1 MPQGHGEVKVQAAST
16 GTPDRFAEL
25 IGVKSLHS
33 SFEQAACRLSINDE
47 HRNALGGIH
56 GGLIFS
62 LADIAFA
69 AACNAGDAVY
79 IGLQAEV
86 RYMSRAEGNELTA
99 TATLMGGSRKIA
111 HYQVIVTDSHDK
123 RIALFSASAY
133 RLSQ

>member
-1 MPQGHGEVKVQAAST
+1 MQAGST
-16 GTPDRFAEL
+16 SAPDHFAEL
-25 IGVKSLHS
+25 LGIEPLHS
-33 SFEQAACRLSINDE
+33 SFEQSACRLHIGE
-47 HRNALGGIH
+47 QHRNALGGIH

-69 AACNAGDAVY
+69 AACNAGAAVY

-86 RYMSRAEGNELTA
+86 RYMRKAEGEVLTA

-111 HYQVIVTDSHDK
+111 HYQVLVTDSRNT

-133 RLSQ
+133 RLSE

>member
-1 MPQGHGEVKVQAAST
+1 MQAGST
-16 GTPDRFAEL
+16 GAPDHFAEL
-25 IGVKSLHS
+25 LGIESLLS
-33 SFEQAACRLSINDE
+33 SFEQSACRLHIGE
-47 HRNALGGIH
+47 QHRNALGGIH

-69 AACNAGDAVY
+69 AACNAGAAVY

-86 RYMSRAEGNELTA
+86 RYMSRAEGDVLTA

-111 HYQVIVTDSHDK
+111 HYQVLVTDSRST

-133 RLSQ
+133 RLSE

>member
-1 MPQGHGEVKVQAAST
+1 MQAVST
-16 GTPDRFAEL
+16 GAPDNFAEL
-25 IGVKSLHS
+25 LGVESLHS
-33 SFEQAACRLSINDE
+33 RFEQAACRLRVGDQ

-69 AACNAGDAVY
+69 TACNAGDAVY

-86 RYMSRAEGNELTA
+86 RYMNKAEGNELTA
-99 TATLMGGSRKIA
+99 TATLMGSSRKIA
-111 HYQVIVTDSHDK
+111 HYQVLVTDSQDN

>member
-1 MPQGHGEVKVQAAST
+1 MQALNS
-16 GTPDRFAEL
+16 GTQDYFAEL
-25 IGVKSLHS
+25 LGVESLHS
-33 SFEQAACRLSINDE
+33 GFEKSACQIRLGE
-47 HRNALGGIH
+47 HHRNALGGIH

-69 AACNAGDAVY
+69 AACNAGSAVY

-86 RYMSRAEGNELTA
+86 RYMNGVQGDVLTA
-99 TATLMGGSRKIA
+99 TATLMGSSRKIA
-111 HYQVIVTDSHDK
+111 HYQVLVTDNGDT

>member
-1 MPQGHGEVKVQAAST
+1 MQAAST
-16 GTPDRFAEL
+16 GTSDRFAEL
-25 IGVKSLHS
+25 LGIEPLHS
-33 SFEQAACRLSINDE
+33 SFERAVCRLSVGDE

-69 AACNAGDAVY
+69 AACNAGDAAY

-86 RYMSRAEGNELTA
+86 RYMNRAEGNELTA
-99 TATLMGGSRKIA
+99 TATLMGGTRKIA
-111 HYQVIVTDSHDK
+111 HYQVLVTDSQEK
-123 RIALFSASAY
+123 PIALFSASAY

>member
-1 MPQGHGEVKVQAAST
+1 MKAGST
-16 GTPDRFAEL
+16 GAPDHFAEL
-25 IGVKSLHS
+25 LGIELLHS
-33 SFEQAACRLSINDE
+33 NFEQSACRLHIGE
-47 HRNALGGIH
+47 QHRNALGGIH

-69 AACNAGDAVY
+69 AACNAGAAVY

-86 RYMSRAEGNELTA
+86 RYMSKAEGDVLTA

-111 HYQVIVTDSHDK
+111 HYQVLVTDSRNT

-133 RLSQ
+133 RLSE

>member
-1 MPQGHGEVKVQAAST
+1 MQPPT
-16 GTPDRFAEL
+16 TNTTDRFAEL
-25 IGVKSLHS
+25 LGVTSLHS
-33 SFEQAACRLSINDE
+33 NFEQAACRINVNNQ
-47 HRNALGGIH
+47 HCNALGGIH

-79 IGLQAEV
+79 IGLQAEI
-86 RYMSRAEGNELTA
+86 RYMARAEGNELTA
-99 TATLMGGSRKIA
+99 TATLMGGSKKIA
-111 HYQVIVTDSHDK
+111 HYQVLVTDGHNN